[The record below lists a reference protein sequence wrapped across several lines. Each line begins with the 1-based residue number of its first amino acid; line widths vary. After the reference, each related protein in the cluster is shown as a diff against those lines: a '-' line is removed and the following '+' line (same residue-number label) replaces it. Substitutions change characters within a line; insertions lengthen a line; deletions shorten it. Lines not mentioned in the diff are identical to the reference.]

1 MYVEIDLPEVPVPDA
16 IANYWLDYFFSGSL
30 SQNYQI
36 NALAST
42 YMRLVEA
49 AIVEY
54 RMGSAALREV
64 WTNHRSLGLGPMHRS
79 ISHFESCLS
88 DMHRATNAYHR
99 LRRHKA
105 MDPLSMFLAEEK
117 PGFATDTIAKQLRL
131 VRDGIHHLEEMVV
144 EGRVA
149 EGQPIALK
157 PDGPEVPHPTEPGQ
171 TVKTLDRLVIGDRQV
186 TFRNV
191 SAWLG
196 EMSAAAAKISQF
208 QPNRSQVPS
217 L

>member
-1 MYVEIDLPEVPVPDA
+1 MYVQIDLPEVPVPDA
-16 IANYWLDYFFSGSL
+16 IGNYWLDYFFSGSP

-36 NALAST
+36 NALANT

-54 RMGSAALREV
+54 RMGSVALLEF
-64 WTNHRSLGLGPMHRS
+64 WANHSSLGLGAMHRS
-79 ISHFESCLS
+79 ISHFENCLS
-88 DMHRATNAYHR
+88 DMHRATNAYRR

-105 MDPLSMFLAEEK
+105 KDPLSLFLTEEK
-117 PGFATDTIAKQLRL
+117 PAFATDANAKQLRL
-131 VRDGIHHLEEMVV
+131 VRDGIQHLEEMVV
-144 EGRVA
+144 KGRVA

-157 PDGPEVPHPTEPGQ
+157 PDGPEIPHPTELGQ

-191 SAWLG
+191 SDWLC
-196 EMSAAAAKISQF
+196 EMSTTAAKISQF
-208 QPNRSQVPS
+208 QPIRSQVPS
-217 L
+217 S